1 MKKVLNS
8 GLCIMLISLLVLPT
22 IFANIHATQPIGE
35 DHHDSF
41 PVISE
46 GTNESDYPKDG
57 EPGNVKMRKS
67 AKWTDKK
74 AGRAEIKFELSGKPT
89 NSDVVIVLDRSGSM
103 ADAVE
108 GSSVS
113 CGGTI
118 VQNKCMKCGKKHSAP
133 APMRCDDR
141 DRLAISQGAATNFV
155 NAMLANDEQGKPSNN
170 RVGFVSFS
178 GKSGDPAIDNTLQIV
193 TSTNFVDG
201 NGKQALISSI
211 NSLEH
216 LGGTDYTPALEAA
229 KKMIMH
235 RTDETRPASIIFL
248 TDGMP
253 APGQDGIA
261 SAVSL
266 KKMNVKVY
274 SLALAIKNPTAKAL
288 LRDQIA
294 YDKNCYYDI
303 VNPNDIQSVFN
314 EIKKS
319 VSYAG
324 SNAILSDT
332 IKNHFVYDSS
342 KPVLVN
348 GVVDRNQ
355 KVRIVN
361 QDVTWD
367 VGNIL
372 SKPTTLIIPIRL
384 NPNQDGV
391 FPTNEG
397 NAKLIYTN
405 FKHNPKCMQ
414 EVESPI
420 LRKNEQTFTIL
431 YEGNPPLGTSL
442 IGNIPKDDLLYQLDE
457 KATILPY
464 GNLSIKDYT
473 FIGWLAGNT
482 LYQPNEII
490 SIKENT
496 VFKAVWEKNKATD
509 LPYTIKY
516 YKDNIDMNTD
526 VSGSVLSDNNIVHKV
541 SYDNL
546 PKGYEIDYDTSTP
559 LPFNVTTENNV
570 IKVAYKKI
578 KEIDPPIVSLPYT
591 IKYYKDNIDMNTD
604 VSGSVLSD
612 NNIIHKV
619 SYDNLPKGYEIDY
632 DTSTPLPFN
641 VT

>member
-1 MKKVLNS
+1 
-8 GLCIMLISLLVLPT
+8 
-22 IFANIHATQPIGE
+22 
-35 DHHDSF
+35 
-41 PVISE
+41 
-46 GTNESDYPKDG
+46 
-57 EPGNVKMRKS
+57 
-67 AKWTDKK
+67 
-74 AGRAEIKFELSGKPT
+74 
-89 NSDVVIVLDRSGSM
+89 
-103 ADAVE
+103 
-108 GSSVS
+108 
-113 CGGTI
+113 
-118 VQNKCMKCGKKHSAP
+118 CGKKHSAP
-133 APMRCDDR
+133 APNRCDDR

-155 NAMLANDEQGKPSNN
+155 NAMLANDEQGNPSNN

-193 TSTNFVDG
+193 TSTDFVDG

-235 RTDETRPASIIFL
+235 RLDKTRPVSIIFL

-324 SNAILSDT
+324 SNANLSDT

-384 NPNQDGV
+384 NPNQDGI

-442 IGNIPKDDLLYQLDE
+442 IGNVPKDDLLYHLDE

-464 GNLSIKDYT
+464 GNLAIKDYT
-473 FIGWLAGNT
+473 FVGWLAGNT
-482 LYQPNEII
+482 VYQPNEII

-526 VSGSVLSDNNIVHKV
+526 V
-541 SYDNL
+541 
-546 PKGYEIDYDTSTP
+546 
-559 LPFNVTTENNV
+559 
-570 IKVAYKKI
+570 
-578 KEIDPPIVSLPYT
+578 
-591 IKYYKDNIDMNTD
+591 
-604 VSGSVLSD
+604 
-612 NNIIHKV
+612 
-619 SYDNLPKGYEIDY
+619 
-632 DTSTPLPFN
+632 
-641 VT
+641 